1 MNRNTYQ
8 KILIGIAAV
17 VVLLLFVKSMVI
29 EPWIGNK
36 IAAKFNEKNKDY
48 VVEIDKVHLSVFPY
62 AVEMDSITIY
72 SRKDSIVDRI
82 VNGQITSI
90 KLIGISP
97 TKALFKKD
105 IEISEVIVSN
115 TNIKGK
121 FPFPENARPPII
133 SALNIRIDSIR
144 FDNIEFAIQ
153 NTLNPAAY
161 LVKEGVLKVSNMQI
175 KKQDTIS
182 ASIVKHFDFSA
193 KELLSVSADS
203 LHTFKANGIRCSE
216 SSNSLLADSFSIL
229 PNYKDYDFTA
239 RHKYQTDRIEAR
251 LSNIYLHNFSAA
263 GYLTSKKLVS
273 SYVEIG
279 KIEVNAFRDKRK
291 KFHHINKKAFQDMIY
306 DYPGMINID
315 SIGLLSGNISY
326 TEHAEEANEPGT
338 VTFNEFNA
346 KLYKITNDTV
356 YKTEKGYLKM
366 NAEARLM
373 GKARMTILL
382 KGRLFDKHNAFLLNG
397 TLSGM
402 EIKELNPMLEK
413 NAFIYATS
421 GKIDKMNFSFTADN
435 SKASGKMILLYHG
448 LDIAVKNKRTNE
460 TTAIKE
466 RVTSIIANIIV
477 IDSNPVPKEAVR
489 EGIIDNP
496 RDPERFIFNYC
507 AKSIL
512 SGIKSS
518 IIKGPKK

>member
-1 MNRNTYQ
+1 
-8 KILIGIAAV
+8 
-17 VVLLLFVKSMVI
+17 
-29 EPWIGNK
+29 
-36 IAAKFNEKNKDY
+36 
-48 VVEIDKVHLSVFPY
+48 
-62 AVEMDSITIY
+62 
-72 SRKDSIVDRI
+72 
-82 VNGQITSI
+82 
-90 KLIGISP
+90 
-97 TKALFKKD
+97 
-105 IEISEVIVSN
+105 
-115 TNIKGK
+115 
-121 FPFPENARPPII
+121 
-133 SALNIRIDSIR
+133 
-144 FDNIEFAIQ
+144 
-153 NTLNPAAY
+153 
-161 LVKEGVLKVSNMQI
+161 
-175 KKQDTIS
+175 
-182 ASIVKHFDFSA
+182 
-193 KELLSVSADS
+193 
-203 LHTFKANGIRCSE
+203 
-216 SSNSLLADSFSIL
+216 LADSFSIL

-263 GYLTSKKLVS
+263 EYLTSKNLVS

-279 KIEVNAFRDKRK
+279 KLDVNAFRDKRK
-291 KFHHINKKAFQDMIY
+291 KFHHLKKAAFQDLIY
-306 DYPGMINID
+306 DYSGQINID
-315 SIGLLSGNISY
+315 SIGLLSGNITY
-326 TEHAEEANEPGT
+326 TEHAEKANEPGT
-338 VTFNEFNA
+338 VTFNEYNA
-346 KLYKITNDTV
+346 KIYKITNDTV

-402 EIKELNPMLEK
+402 EVKDLNPMLEK

-448 LDIAVKNKRTNE
+448 LNVAVKNKKTDD

-466 RVTSIIANIIV
+466 RVTSIIANIKV

-496 RDPERFIFNYC
+496 RDPERFILNYC

-512 SGIKSS
+512 AGIKSS
-518 IIKGPKK
+518 IVKSPKK

>member
-1 MNRNTYQ
+1 MKRNTLV
-8 KILIGIAAV
+8 KILLGIVAFV
-17 VVLLLFVKSMVI
+17 IVLLLLMKVVV
-29 EPWIGNK
+29 EPWIGGK
-36 IAAKFNEKNKDY
+36 IETKFNEKNKDY
-48 VVEIDKVHLSVFPY
+48 IVEIDKVHLSVFPY
-62 AVEMDSITIY
+62 TVEMDSITLY
-72 SRKDSIVDRI
+72 SRQDSVVERI
-82 VNGQITSI
+82 LNGQITSI
-90 KLIGISP
+90 KLIGISLI
-97 TKALFKKD
+97 KALFKKD

-121 FPFPENARPPII
+121 IPFPENDRPPVI

-153 NTLNPAAY
+153 NTSNAAAY
-161 LVKEGVLKVSNMQI
+161 SLKEGVLKVSNMQI

-182 ASIVKHFDFSA
+182 ASIVKHFDFNA

-203 LHTFKANGIRCSE
+203 MHTYKVCSIRCSE
-216 SSNSLLADSFSIL
+216 ASNTLLADSFSIL

-251 LSNIYLHNFSAA
+251 LSNISLHNFSAE
-263 GYLTSKKLVS
+263 GYLQSKKLVS

-279 KIEVNAFRDKRK
+279 NMEVYAFRDNRK
-291 KFHHINKKAFQDMIY
+291 KLHHINKKAFQDMIY

-315 SIGLLSGNISY
+315 SIGFLSGNITY
-326 TEHAEEANEPGT
+326 TEHAEKANEPGT
-338 VTFNEFNA
+338 VSFNEFNA
-346 KLYKITNDTV
+346 KIYKITNDTV

-366 NAEARLM
+366 IAEARLM
-373 GKARMTILL
+373 GKARMTVLL
-382 KGRLFDKHNAFLLNG
+382 KGKLFDKHNAFLLNG
-397 TLSGM
+397 TLSGL
-402 EIKELNPMLEK
+402 EAKELNPMLEK

-421 GKIDKMNFSFTADN
+421 GKIDKMNFSFKADN

-448 LDIAVKNKRTNE
+448 LDIAVKNKRTDD
-460 TTAIKE
+460 TTALKE

-489 EGIIDNP
+489 VGVIDNP

-518 IIKGPKK
+518 IVKSPKK

>member
-1 MNRNTYQ
+1 MGKNTYQ
-8 KILIGIAAV
+8 KILIGIVAFL
-17 VVLLLFVKSMVI
+17 VLLLFLKSVVI

-36 IAAKFNEKNKDY
+36 IKAKFNEKNKDY
-48 VVEIDKVHLSVFPY
+48 IVEIDKVHLSVFPY
-62 AVEMDSITIY
+62 GIEMDSITIY
-72 SRKDSIVDRI
+72 ARKDSVVGRI
-82 VNGQITSI
+82 LNGQITSI
-90 KLIGISP
+90 KLKGIRL

-115 TNIKGK
+115 TSIKGK
-121 FPFPENARPPII
+121 IPFPENGRPPII
-133 SALNIRIDSIR
+133 STLNIRIDSVL
-144 FDNIEFAIQ
+144 FENVEVAIQ
-153 NTLNPAAY
+153 NTSNAAAY
-161 LVKEGVLKVSNMQI
+161 SVKEGVLKVSNVQI

-182 ASIVKHFDFSA
+182 TNIVKHFDFNA

-203 LHTFKANGIRCSE
+203 MHTFTASGIRCSE
-216 SSNSLLADSFSIL
+216 SSNSLSADSFSIL

-251 LSNIYLHNFSAA
+251 LSNIFLHNFSTA

-291 KFHHINKKAFQDMIY
+291 KFQHINKKAFQDMIY
-306 DYPGMINID
+306 DYPGMISID
-315 SIGLLSGNISY
+315 SIGLLSGNITY
-326 TEHAEEANEPGT
+326 TEHAEKANEPGT

-346 KLYKITNDTV
+346 RLYKITNDSV

-366 NAEARLM
+366 NAEAMLM

-382 KGRLFDKHNAFLLNG
+382 KGRLFDKNNSFLLNG

-402 EIKELNPMLEK
+402 EAKDLNPMMEK

-435 SKASGKMILLYHG
+435 SRAFGKMILLYHG
-448 LDIAVKNKRTNE
+448 LDIAVKNKRTDE

-466 RVTSIIANIIV
+466 RVTSIIANIII

-518 IIKGPKK
+518 IVTSPKK

>member
-1 MNRNTYQ
+1 MKRNTLL
-8 KILIGIAAV
+8 KILIGIVSFA
-17 VVLLLFVKSMVI
+17 VLLLFLKIVVVQ
-29 EPWIGNK
+29 PWIGNK
-36 IAAKFNEKNKDY
+36 IASKFNEKNKDY
-48 VVEIDKVHLSVFPY
+48 IVEIDKVHLSVFPY
-62 AVEMDSITIY
+62 TVEIDSITIR
-72 SRKDSIVDRI
+72 SSKDSVVDRI
-82 VNGQITSI
+82 LNGQITSI
-90 KLIGISP
+90 KLIGISL

-121 FPFPENARPPII
+121 IPFPENARPPVI
-133 SALNIRIDSIR
+133 STFNIQIDSIL
-144 FDNIEFAIQ
+144 FDNIELAIQ
-153 NTLNPAAY
+153 NTSNATAY
-161 LVKEGVLKVSNMQI
+161 SVKEGVLKISDFQVE
-175 KKQDTIS
+175 KQDTLNIGM
-182 ASIVKHFDFSA
+182 AKHFDFNA
-193 KELLSVSADS
+193 NELLSVSADS
-203 LHTFKANGIRCSE
+203 MYTFTASGLRCSE
-216 SSNSLLADSFSIL
+216 GSSTLLADSFSIL
-229 PNYKDYDFTA
+229 PNYKDYDFTS

-251 LSNIYLHNFSAA
+251 LSNIFLRNFSAA

-273 SYVEIG
+273 SFVEIG
-279 KIEVNAFRDKRK
+279 KIEANAFRDNRK
-291 KFHHINKKAFQDMIY
+291 KFHHIKKAAFQDMIY
-306 DYPGMINID
+306 DYPGTISID
-315 SIGLLSGNISY
+315 SIALLSGNITY
-326 TEHAEEANEPGT
+326 TEHVEKANEPGT
-338 VTFNEFNA
+338 VTFNKFNA
-346 KLYKITNDTV
+346 KIYKITNDTV

-366 NAEARLM
+366 IAEARLM

-402 EIKELNPMLEK
+402 EAKDLNPILEK

-435 SKASGKMILLYHG
+435 SRAFGKMILLYHG
-448 LDIAVKNKRTNE
+448 LDIAVKNKRTDD

-466 RVTSIIANIIV
+466 RVTSIIANIKM

-518 IIKGPKK
+518 IVKSPKK